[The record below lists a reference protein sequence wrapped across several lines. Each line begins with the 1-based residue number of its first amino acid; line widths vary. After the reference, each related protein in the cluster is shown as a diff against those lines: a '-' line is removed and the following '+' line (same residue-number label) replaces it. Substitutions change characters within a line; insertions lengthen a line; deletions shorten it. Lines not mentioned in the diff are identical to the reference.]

1 MYEKLI
7 YKYIFLQLTNM
18 YVRCKRE
25 KYNVCLCLQF
35 IVLLILL
42 FICSNFFVY
51 VSWKID
57 MITDQILVFESKV
70 ANIEFMLLDLVK
82 NISGALNEV
91 YRMKEEMVLV
101 QTKLSN
107 IEKNITMVST
117 LISKYR

>member
-1 MYEKLI
+1 
-7 YKYIFLQLTNM
+7 M

-57 MITDQILVFESKV
+57 MITDQIYVFKNKV
-70 ANIEFMLLDLVK
+70 ARIELTLTNLVT
-82 NISGALNEV
+82 NISSALNEV
-91 YRMKEEMVLV
+91 YHMKEEMNLI
-101 QTKLSN
+101 QNKLRN
-107 IEKNITMVST
+107 IEKNITMLST
-117 LISKYR
+117 VISKYHQ